1 MSTTLPP
8 VAPTMPDIQL
18 QLSID
23 ELNLI
28 LEGVGNLP
36 FAKVYT
42 LVAKIQAQAAEQIK
56 AAQAEQARPAP
67 AGGTPAAAPAG

>member
-1 MSTTLPP
+1 
-8 VAPTMPDIQL
+8 MPDLQL

-36 FAKVYT
+36 FARVYA

-67 AGGTPAAAPAG
+67 ASGVPAPAPVGCAPP

>member
-1 MSTTLPP
+1 
-8 VAPTMPDIQL
+8 MPDLQL

-23 ELNLI
+23 ELNLV

-36 FAKVYT
+36 FARVYA

-56 AAQAEQARPAP
+56 AAQADHAKPGPASAAQAPAP
-67 AGGTPAAAPAG
+67 AG